1 MSSTRMD
8 TPIAASETPAN
19 RQFPYIQANS
29 TTTKSHT
36 QISLFG
42 IKLAVIFSLFL
53 VLGCSAK
60 YKWSKADYALAT
72 TAVVAQIGDGYTTD
86 RVVNDLNGYEK
97 TNTLIL
103 GKHPSTQRIIIWK
116 AGSTIVIIGIA
127 HIAPFFHPDLRKIIL
142 SCTTLSAGYCTW
154 HNYDLI
160 REID

>member
-1 MSSTRMD
+1 MD
-8 TPIAASETPAN
+8 TPIATSETPAN
-19 RQFPYIQANS
+19 RQFPYIKANS
-29 TTTKSHT
+29 TTVKPYT
-36 QISLFG
+36 QIPLFG
-42 IKLAVIFSLFL
+42 IKLCVYISLFL

-60 YKWSKADYALAT
+60 YKWSKADYALAGT
-72 TAVVAQIGDGYTTD
+72 TIIAQFGDGYTTD

-103 GKHPSTQRIIIWK
+103 GKYPSTQRIIIWK

-127 HIAPFFHPDLRKIIL
+127 HIAPFFHPKLRKIIL
-142 SCTTLSAGYCTW
+142 GCTTLSAGYCTW